1 MQLAIGIALF
11 LLGALGGWF
20 AYRLFGRRVTGKSAS
35 TQVRTPAEPD
45 ALDYAAAR
53 AAGFVVCGADNLEV
67 IEGIGPRIG
76 QLLRECGV
84 RSFAELATM
93 SEPAIRA
100 MLEKGGPRFRIANPG
115 TWPEQAALAAA
126 NRWEDLRALQ
136 DELHGGV
143 RRA

>member
-1 MQLAIGIALF
+1 MSLGIALF
-11 LLGALGGWF
+11 LLGALAGWF
-20 AYRLFGRRVTGKSAS
+20 AYRHFGRRYSGMAAS
-35 TQVRTPAEPD
+35 TQVRTPVEPE

-67 IEGIGPRIG
+67 IEGIGPRIA
-76 QLLRECGV
+76 QLLRQNGV
-84 RSFAELATM
+84 SSFAELATM
-93 SEPAIRA
+93 SQPALRA
-100 MLEKGGPRFRIANPG
+100 VLEKGGPRFRIANPG

>member
-1 MQLAIGIALF
+1 VSLGIALF
-11 LLGALGGWF
+11 LLGALAGWF
-20 AYRLFGRRVTGKSAS
+20 AYRHFGHRYSGMAAS
-35 TQVRTPAEPD
+35 TQVRTPVEPE

-67 IEGIGPRIG
+67 IEGIGPRIA
-76 QLLRECGV
+76 QLLRQNGV
-84 RSFAELATM
+84 SSFAELATM
-93 SEPAIRA
+93 SQPALRA
-100 MLEKGGPRFRIANPG
+100 VLEKGGPRFRIANPG

>member
-1 MQLAIGIALF
+1 VSLGIALF
-11 LLGALGGWF
+11 LLGALAGWF
-20 AYRLFGRRVTGKSAS
+20 AYRHFGRRYSGMAAS
-35 TQVRTPAEPD
+35 TQVRTPVEPE

-67 IEGIGPRIG
+67 IEGIGPRIA
-76 QLLRECGV
+76 QLLRQNGV
-84 RSFAELATM
+84 SSFAELATM
-93 SEPAIRA
+93 SQPALRA
-100 MLEKGGPRFRIANPG
+100 VLEKGGPRFRIANPG

>member
-1 MQLAIGIALF
+1 LF
-11 LLGALGGWF
+11 LLGALAGWF
-20 AYRLFGRRVTGKSAS
+20 AYRHFGRRYSGMAAS
-35 TQVRTPAEPD
+35 TQVRTPVEPE

-67 IEGIGPRIG
+67 IEGIGPRIA
-76 QLLRECGV
+76 QLLRQNGV
-84 RSFAELATM
+84 SSFAELATM
-93 SEPAIRA
+93 SQPALRA
-100 MLEKGGPRFRIANPG
+100 VLEKGGPRFRIANPG